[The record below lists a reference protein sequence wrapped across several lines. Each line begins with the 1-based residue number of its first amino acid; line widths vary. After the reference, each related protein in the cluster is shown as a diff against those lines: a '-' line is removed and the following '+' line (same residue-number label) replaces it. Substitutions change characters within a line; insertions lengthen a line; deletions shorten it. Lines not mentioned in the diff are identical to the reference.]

1 MPRDRGRNVNWRLTA
16 LSLAV
21 AVGCVIVVDALAL
34 LLPSVQIR
42 GIRLTYIVVLGIA
55 VVLTIIVLGASLR
68 KPSSQKASAVTV
80 GNAQIKADAGNMLTP
95 VIVAGILHAVVQQ
108 LELLKEV
115 KASVDEQGKQLPVL
129 QADLTKIADEM
140 KAIDNKNLGIQ
151 VLLAAVTTLIGFAGS
166 LVLMLFSTPA
176 AGR

>member
-1 MPRDRGRNVNWRLTA
+1 MPRDQGRNVNWQLTF

-21 AVGCVIVVDALAL
+21 AVGCVVVVDAFAL
-34 LLPSVQIR
+34 LLPSVHVR
-42 GIRLTYIVVLGIA
+42 GIRLTYIVVLGFA
-55 VVLTIIVLGASLR
+55 VVLTLIVLVASLR
-68 KPSSQKASAVTV
+68 KPSSHKASAIKV
-80 GNAQIKADAGNMLTP
+80 GNAEIKADADNMLTP
-95 VIVAGILHAVVQQ
+95 LIVTGILRAVVQQ
-108 LELLKEV
+108 LELLREV
-115 KASVDEQGKQLPVL
+115 KASIDEQGKQLPVL

-166 LVLMLFSTPA
+166 LVLMLFSAPA